1 MRKFSKTRTFTGLI
15 MILVF
20 FVTQFILGSMG
31 RGQTFPSWGQ
41 VSVAFGIFV
50 GLGLRDLMVGD
61 QAK

>member
-1 MRKFSKTRTFTGLI
+1 